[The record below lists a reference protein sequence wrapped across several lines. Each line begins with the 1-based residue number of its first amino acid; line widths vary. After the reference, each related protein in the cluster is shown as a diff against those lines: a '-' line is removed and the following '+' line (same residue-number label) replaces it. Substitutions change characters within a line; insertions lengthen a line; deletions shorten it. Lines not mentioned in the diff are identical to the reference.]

1 MDSPS
6 DANLEK
12 VPFDSKDFLSLES
25 KFQDYVQQALQEATI
40 GSIEE
45 RDMLKS
51 ELEQVSCF
59 YMLNIYINYSTIS

>member
-25 KFQDYVQQALQEATI
+25 KFQDYVQQVLQEATV
-40 GSIEE
+40 GSVEE

-51 ELEQVSCF
+51 ELEQVGYF
-59 YMLNIYINYSTIS
+59 LYV